1 MIIIDEN
8 VDQAIIDHLNE
19 EKFETFS
26 IRKHQPGI
34 TDKQV
39 IDIAISKRGF
49 IITED
54 KGFGELVFSHNIK
67 DCSVILLRYN
77 KLDFDNIAKNL
88 LKVLEDYCDKP
99 GHYFMTI
106 TKKKIRIR
114 KL

>member
-1 MIIIDEN
+1 MIILDEN
-8 VDQAIIDHLNE
+8 VDQAIIDRLVE

-26 IRKHQPGI
+26 IREHQPGI

-39 IDIAISKRGF
+39 INIAKSKRGF

-54 KGFGELVFSHNIK
+54 KDFGELVFSHNIK

-77 KLDFDNIAKNL
+77 KIDYDNISENL
-88 LKVLEDYCDKP
+88 LKVLTDYYDKP

-106 TKKKIRIR
+106 TKKKSG
-114 KL
+114 